1 MGDLQTLNMDNK
13 EILESGKIVLD
24 FLRNREYVDVRFTGQ
39 IISVINCRNGGV
51 SDVKVSPTLV
61 FRGSNDIK

>member
-1 MGDLQTLNMDNK
+1 MNDK
-13 EILESGKIVLD
+13 EIYESGKIVLD
-24 FLRNREYVDVRFTGQ
+24 YLRNKEYVDVRFTGQ

-61 FRGSNDIK
+61 FRGDNNIKQL